1 LGYDL
6 GIFGEGF
13 LYLLSQIYDTWREWD
28 RWECVNNHMISKREV
43 YHMANDSISRQ
54 FVTFVDQL
62 AYENFSENQVYKV
75 KSYFLDWLGYAGQSQ
90 PR

>member
-1 LGYDL
+1 
-6 GIFGEGF
+6 
-13 LYLLSQIYDTWREWD
+13 
-28 RWECVNNHMISKREV
+28 
-43 YHMANDSISRQ
+43 MANDSISRQ